1 MRGRREDE
9 RPHLRP
15 DEVHADGGRPDE
27 GRPGLGRPDERHLGG
42 GRPAGC
48 AGAVIRPY
56 RPEDKPGVVAVIK
69 SVYDDFNYILDF
81 DVFDADLVDI
91 QSTYEDAGGAFWVL
105 DDGGMIAGCVGVLP
119 KEGDACEL
127 KRLYLGKAYRR
138 RGWGTRLLA
147 MARGWAIARGFRR
160 MVLWSDVLFE
170 PAHRLYVKSGFRA
183 TRETRAIDPTNP
195 TSVERFFEADL

>member
-1 MRGRREDE
+1 MTGPRGDE
-9 RPHLRP
+9 R
-15 DEVHADGGRPDE
+15 DG
-27 GRPGLGRPDERHLGG
+27 
-42 GRPAGC
+42 AGI
-48 AGAVIRPY
+48 IRQF

-81 DVFDADLVDI
+81 NVFDKDLVDI

-105 DDGGMIAGCVGVLP
+105 EAGGAVAGCLGVVP
-119 KEGDACEL
+119 RDGDLCEL
-127 KRLYLGKAYRR
+127 KRLYLGKSHRR

-147 MARGWAIARGFRR
+147 TARGWAIAKGFRR

-170 PAHRLYVKSGFRA
+170 PAHGLYVKSGFRP

-195 TSVERFFEADL
+195 TSVERFFELDL